1 LHPHAAAIES
11 GNLDLARLAA
21 TPLVRE
27 PFDHVIV
34 PEFLVPAA
42 ASAVARDF
50 PEISHGGSFPARGLA
65 CGAAFE
71 ALLQEL
77 HSPQLAAA
85 LSEKFDLDL
94 ADRPVMITVRGLS
107 RLKDGRIHAD
117 SDDKLLTGLI
127 YINDGWQSEGGR
139 LRLLRSPDDMEDY
152 VAEIPPHQGTLLAFR
167 CAEHAWHGHKPY
179 AGVRRSIQINWMRD
193 ERVVRRELARHGFA
207 ARVKRLF
214 SWRWR

>member
-1 LHPHAAAIES
+1 MHPHAAAIES
-11 GNLDLARLAA
+11 GSLDLARLAA

-42 ASAVARDF
+42 AGAVARDF
-50 PEISHGGSFPARGLA
+50 PEIAQGGSFPAEGLS
-65 CGAAFE
+65 CGPAFE

-77 HSPQLAAA
+77 HSPQLTAA
-85 LSEKFDLDL
+85 LSEKFEIDLEG
-94 ADRPVMITVRGLS
+94 RPVMVTVRGMS

-117 SDDKLLTGLI
+117 SEDKLLTGLL

-139 LRLLRSPDDMEDY
+139 LRLLRSPDDLDDY
-152 VAEIPPHQGTLLAFR
+152 VSEIPPHQGTLLAFR
-167 CAEHAWHGHKPY
+167 CSEHAWHGHKPY

-193 ERVVRRELARHGFA
+193 ARVVRRELARHGFA
-207 ARVKRLF
+207 ARLKRVFARL
-214 SWRWR
+214 RR